1 MFRWIKDLFFK
12 CYNNRVLRYIFYG
25 GLTTLVN
32 LAVYYLLRLVFKVPM
47 TPANVTSI
55 ICAILFAYF
64 VNSRFVFET
73 KAVGFSEHFIE
84 FVKFCGARVS
94 TLVIETWGVWFMA
107 SVLKINDLV
116 GKVIIQF
123 IVLALNYVFSRF
135 LVFTRGRGQEKG

>member
-1 MFRWIKDLFFK
+1 MFKWIKDLFFK

-32 LAVYYLLRLVFKVPM
+32 LAVYYLLRLVFAVPM
-47 TPANVTSI
+47 TPANVVSI
-55 ICAILFAYF
+55 ICAILFAYL

-73 KAVGFSEHFIE
+73 KAVGFAEHFAE

-94 TLVIETWGVWFMA
+94 TLVIETGGVWFMA

-135 LVFTRGRGQEKG
+135 LVFTRGQKKD